1 MSWRSAVEAHDL
13 GALAD
18 ALAPE
23 AKLRSPITTRI
34 PFEGR
39 DRVVELMGEIFELI
53 EDVRVLRDI
62 RDGEL
67 QILEIETR
75 LAGQDIHM
83 VQLLE
88 HDEEERVRQITL
100 FMRPMPAVA
109 NLAALLGPR
118 LVRRRRGRVVAA
130 LTAPALWLVALVARV
145 NERLSPYFA

>member
-13 GALAD
+13 D
-18 ALAPE
+18 ALAAALAPD

-39 DRVVELMGEIFELI
+39 ERVLELMEEIFGLI
-53 EDVRVLRDI
+53 ESVHVVRDI
-62 RDGEL
+62 RDGNV
-67 QILEIETR
+67 QVLEIETR
-75 LAGQDIHM
+75 LAGGDIHM

-88 HDEEERVRQITL
+88 HDDRERVRQITL

-109 NLAALLGPR
+109 NLAAHLGPR

>member
-13 GALAD
+13 DQLAE

-39 DRVVELMGEIFELI
+39 ERVAELMAEIFELI
-53 EDVRVLRDI
+53 ESVRVVRDI
-62 RDGEL
+62 RDGTV
-67 QILEIETR
+67 QMLEIETR
-75 LAGQDIHM
+75 LAGEDIHM

-88 HDEEERVRQITL
+88 HDDQARVRQITL

-109 NLAALLGPR
+109 NLAAHLGPR

-145 NERLSPYFA
+145 NDRLSPYFA